1 MLVVGFC
8 KPDIQK
14 LKSLGGGKLEYYK
27 PIGPTTRKGEPNFE
41 ISVGEEKKKRERG
54 GGHNFWLKCSGK
66 NSWRKLWMGLR
77 GLEVK
82 VIILA
87 ENDIF
92 SS

>member
-41 ISVGEEKKKRERG
+41 ISVGEEKKTGAG
-54 GGHNFWLKCSGK
+54 GGAQFLTQ
-66 NSWRKLWMGLR
+66 M
-77 GLEVK
+77 
-82 VIILA
+82 
-87 ENDIF
+87 
-92 SS
+92 